1 MALTSVRAV
10 FGAAEED
17 LRLEATVT
25 IGDVRRM
32 VGAPDSYF
40 ASRTIEGN
48 GTDTNLKND
57 VTVGEADCEIAFAP
71 GHAAKG

>member
-1 MALTSVRAV
+1 MALTKVQAV
-10 FGAAEED
+10 FGATED
-17 LRLEATVT
+17 PLRLEASTT

-48 GTDTNLKND
+48 GTETNLKND